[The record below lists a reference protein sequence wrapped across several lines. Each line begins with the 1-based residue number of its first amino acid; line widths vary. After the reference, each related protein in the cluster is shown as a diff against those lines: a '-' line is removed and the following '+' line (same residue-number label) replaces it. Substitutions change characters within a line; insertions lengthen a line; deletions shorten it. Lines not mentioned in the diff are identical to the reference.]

1 MSRRFVRGFVTVV
14 VLFFVVISIVV
25 VAIALLVGALLGQ
38 DGAAPGGFDIGSF
51 VEGMLRGNVA
61 ASLGAGI
68 SWLVTTILRPETVS
82 SIPLAILILVA
93 LVVVIRLGRGLRGA
107 TVPLGDLIDASARVE
122 AGEVGAQVDVRGP
135 REIRA
140 LSRAFNAMSSRLAA
154 DTDQRR
160 RFLADVSHELRTPL
174 TVIQG
179 SVEGMLDGLY
189 PADRPQLERLLA
201 ETHQLE
207 RLIDDLRTLSL
218 TDAGALELHREPVDL
233 GPLVADVVAGFQPQ
247 ASTEGVTLGVDLHE
261 APTLSLDARRVRQ
274 VIGNLVSNALRH
286 TESGG
291 RITVGVRP
299 IGDAVQ
305 LEVADTGSGMDA
317 ESAAHAFDRF
327 WRSGDTAGAG
337 LGLAIV
343 RDLVGAHGGD
353 ASLESTPGEGT
364 TVRCRFPVSADAT
377 PLPG

>member
-1 MSRRFVRGFVTVV
+1 MSRRFVRRFVAFAVLFVV
-14 VLFFVVISIVV
+14 VVACVV
-25 VAIALLVGALLGQ
+25 VAIALLIGALLGQ
-38 DGAAPGGFDIGSF
+38 DGAPSGAADIGSF
-51 VEGMLRGNVA
+51 VEALLRGNIA
-61 ASLGAGI
+61 SSLGIGI
-68 SWLVTTILRPETVS
+68 SWVVSTILRPETVA
-82 SIPLAILILVA
+82 SIPLAIVVLVA
-93 LVVVIRLGRGLRGA
+93 LVVIVRLGRGLRGT
-107 TVPLGDLIDASARVE
+107 TVPLGNLIDASARVE

-140 LSRAFNAMSSRLAA
+140 LARAFNAMSSRLAA

-174 TVIQG
+174 TIIQG

-218 TDAGALELHREPVDL
+218 TDAGALELHREAVDL
-233 GPLVADVVAGFQPQ
+233 GALAADVVAGFDPQ
-247 ASTEGVTLGVDLHE
+247 AMAEGVTLAVEVEEGPNV
-261 APTLSLDARRVRQ
+261 SLDARRVRQ
-274 VIGNLVSNALRH
+274 VIGNLLSNALRH

-291 RITVGVRP
+291 RITVRVRP
-299 IGDAVQ
+299 VDDAVE
-305 LEVADTGSGMDA
+305 LEVADTGAGMDA
-317 ESAAHAFDRF
+317 ESAEHAFDRF

-343 RDLVGAHGGD
+343 RDLVGAHGGE
-353 ASLESTPGEGT
+353 ASLESERGT
-364 TVRCRFPVSADAT
+364 GTIVRCRFPVAT
-377 PLPG
+377 EPAALPA